1 MKKAANKT
9 RSGGDREKSR
19 SKSPMN
25 THSVVNSKN
34 LEINQTLGG
43 APSPSVKKS
52 FESKVYA

>member
-43 APSPSVKKS
+43 AP
-52 FESKVYA
+52 